1 MLVSNSFE
9 SKHEQFIV
17 DHMKSRKGE
26 SLRRLKN
33 GHGYAE
39 KLFLQHVWW
48 PVIGHYEYLH
58 PEYEISDFK
67 DGKRYL
73 DFAYLR
79 PPFRI
84 NVEIDGYHSHAK
96 NIDRWQFADQLI
108 RQNHLMLDGW
118 KVIRFAK
125 DHIENQPR
133 LCQQIIQQ
141 MMGRWFTELQ
151 PRTSLTANERDV
163 LRLAAQIGRPIRAK
177 DIRTELSLGENYT
190 RKLLRQLADA
200 GIIESV
206 GGGRERVH
214 SYAIVTKDLDV
225 YL

>member
-1 MLVSNSFE
+1 MSEKGCVLVSNSFE
-9 SKHEQFIV
+9 NKHEQFIV
-17 DHMKSRKGE
+17 DHMKSRRGE
-26 SLRRLKN
+26 SLRRLKK

-39 KLFLQHVWW
+39 KLFLQNVWW
-48 PVIGHYEYLH
+48 PIVGQYEFLH

-84 NVEIDGYHSHAK
+84 NLEIDGYNSHAK

-141 MMGRWFTELQ
+141 MMGR
-151 PRTSLTANERDV
+151 
-163 LRLAAQIGRPIRAK
+163 
-177 DIRTELSLGENYT
+177 
-190 RKLLRQLADA
+190 
-200 GIIESV
+200 
-206 GGGRERVH
+206 
-214 SYAIVTKDLDV
+214 
-225 YL
+225 